1 MNIELVRK
9 NKAFHFEAID
19 STLQKVQ
26 IDASPKVGGEN
37 KGTRP
42 MDLLLMALGGCSS
55 IDIGLILK
63 KQKQELEDFKVQITA
78 DREDAVPSLFKKI
91 NLHFILWGDLKE
103 KKVIKSIELSLEKYC
118 SVAKILEP
126 TADITY
132 TFEIRNH

>member
-9 NKAFHFEAID
+9 NKAFHFEATD

>member
-9 NKAFHFEAID
+9 NKAFHFEATD

-26 IDASPKVGGEN
+26 IDASPKVGGED

-103 KKVIKSIELSLEKYC
+103 KKVIKSIDLSLEKYC

>member
-9 NKAFHFEAID
+9 NKAFHFEATD

-91 NLHFILWGDLKE
+91 NLHFILWGDLKG

>member
-9 NKAFHFEAID
+9 NKAFHFEATD
-19 STLQKVQ
+19 SSNQKVQ
-26 IDASPKVGGEN
+26 IDAGPKVGGED

-126 TADITY
+126 TAEITY
-132 TFEIRNH
+132 SFEIRNN

>member
-9 NKAFHFEAID
+9 NKAFHFEATD

-26 IDASPKVGGEN
+26 IDASPKVGGED

-63 KQKQELEDFKVQITA
+63 KQKQELEEFKVQITA

>member
-9 NKAFHFEAID
+9 NKAFHFEATD

-26 IDASPKVGGEN
+26 IDASPKVGGED

>member
-9 NKAFHFEAID
+9 NKAFHFEATD

-132 TFEIRNH
+132 PFEIRNH